1 MKKKIAIL
9 LAILGLIILLIGI
22 IFITTPN
29 QKEDKNNTVKEN
41 LTSEEYSKYYS
52 DVITISNY
60 FDLYL
65 VKKYPLN
72 NIDNLS
78 YEEKTLFILDIISGL
93 EGNEITVDRLKK
105 EMKNY
110 FKDVAI
116 YKHDIKKDGEI
127 IYKYK
132 NNTFTKVKTV
142 SNNCTNFTEV
152 IENKG
157 TPNNWLL
164 KKKIYFMSINMNNGI
179 YHLSIYRTNA
189 DCNNNTNE
197 IASFDNNN
205 YIITQEQ
212 YNTFKD
218 KLNIVNY
225 NYKANNDNYFMNKI
239 TIEQSENVEKQG

>member
-197 IASFDNNN
+197 ITSFDNNN